1 MEVGELSLREKFF
14 YFILLF
20 IPFANIITLRLS
32 SVIVYIVITL
42 LLTFSFILNLYK
54 PKNITAEEKRLF
66 FAFIPIFLLS
76 IGYLVST
83 LFFHIENFDSVLFF
97 LQTPILVSL
106 IPLFIDIRKII
117 EVKLSRYL
125 TYIIILISVSIFIYF
140 LLINFFNLINLKP
153 MYRGEEAYSYLD
165 RPFGLFG
172 QPSVNTAIL
181 VGALLLKR
189 YIDKKNSL
197 FLNIVSILAIIAQ
210 GSGTGFISLLIYI
223 IALLWEK
230 HKVLLFFGS
239 IIIFIILYYIIVS
252 EFIPKIGL
260 EYLTFTYYYFEYL
273 IIYFFK
279 YTPTEDLWI
288 GFSSYMDVTIDF
300 GPIYM
305 ISKVGILYFL
315 VYSIYLFLAFYKVK
329 SNIFRFFII
338 SLALSN
344 LHYPV
349 MFYVIMHFIWIIIFY
364 IAFCKPKESSF
375 SSI

>member
-1 MEVGELSLREKFF
+1 MEVGELSLREKSF

-54 PKNITAEEKRLF
+54 PKSITVEEKRLF

-76 IGYLVST
+76 IGYLIST
-83 LFFHIENFDSVLFF
+83 LFFYIENFDSVLFF

-125 TYIIILISVSIFIYF
+125 TYIIILISVSIFIDF
-140 LLINFFNLINLKP
+140 LLLNVFNLIHLQP
-153 MYRGEEAYSYLD
+153 MYRGEDAYSYLD

-181 VGALLLKR
+181 VGVLLLKR

-210 GSGTGFISLLIYI
+210 GSGTGFMSLLIYI

-239 IIIFIILYYIIVS
+239 IIISIILYYIIVS

-260 EYLTFTYYYFEYL
+260 EYLTFTYYYFEHL

-279 YTPTEDLWI
+279 YTSTEDLWL
-288 GFSSYMDVTIDF
+288 GFTNYSDITIDF

-305 ISKVGILYFL
+305 ISKIGLLYFI
-315 VYSIYLFLAFYKVK
+315 VYSIYLLLIVSKVN
-329 SNIFRFFII
+329 SSTFRFFII

-349 MFYVIMHFIWIIIFY
+349 MFYVIMHFIWIVIYY
-364 IAFCKPKESSF
+364 ITFCKPKKRSL
-375 SSI
+375 IL

>member
-1 MEVGELSLREKFF
+1 MEVGELSLREKSF

-54 PKNITAEEKRLF
+54 PKSITVEEKRLF

-76 IGYLVST
+76 IGYLIST
-83 LFFHIENFDSVLFF
+83 LFFYIENFDSVLFF

-125 TYIIILISVSIFIYF
+125 TYIIILISVSIFIDF
-140 LLINFFNLINLKP
+140 LLLNVFNLIHLQP
-153 MYRGEEAYSYLD
+153 MYRGEDAYSYLD

-181 VGALLLKR
+181 VGVLLLKR

-210 GSGTGFISLLIYI
+210 GSGTGFMSLLIYI

-239 IIIFIILYYIIVS
+239 IIISIILYYIIVS

-260 EYLTFTYYYFEYL
+260 EYLTFTYYYFEHL

-279 YTPTEDLWI
+279 YTSTEDLWL
-288 GFSSYMDVTIDF
+288 GFTNYSDITIDF

-305 ISKVGILYFL
+305 ISKIGLLYFIA
-315 VYSIYLFLAFYKVK
+315 YSIYLLLIVSKVN
-329 SNIFRFFII
+329 SSTFRFFII

-349 MFYVIMHFIWIIIFY
+349 MFYVIMHFIWIVIYY
-364 IAFCKPKESSF
+364 ITFCKPKKRSL
-375 SSI
+375 IL

>member
-1 MEVGELSLREKFF
+1 MKVGELSLREKSF

-54 PKNITAEEKRLF
+54 PKSITVEEKRLF

-76 IGYLVST
+76 IGYLIST
-83 LFFHIENFDSVLFF
+83 LFFYIENFDSVLFF

-125 TYIIILISVSIFIYF
+125 TYIIILISVSIFIDF
-140 LLINFFNLINLKP
+140 LLLNVFNLIHLQP
-153 MYRGEEAYSYLD
+153 MYRGEDAYSYLD

-181 VGALLLKR
+181 VGVLLLKR

-210 GSGTGFISLLIYI
+210 GSGTGFMSLLIYI

-239 IIIFIILYYIIVS
+239 IIISIILYYIIVS

-260 EYLTFTYYYFEYL
+260 EYLTFTYYYFEHL

-279 YTPTEDLWI
+279 YTSTEDLWL
-288 GFSSYMDVTIDF
+288 GFTNYSDITIDF

-305 ISKVGILYFL
+305 ISKIGLLYFIA
-315 VYSIYLFLAFYKVK
+315 YSIYLLLIVSKVN
-329 SNIFRFFII
+329 SSTFRFFII

-349 MFYVIMHFIWIIIFY
+349 MFYVIMHFIWIVIYY
-364 IAFCKPKESSF
+364 ITFCKPKKRSL
-375 SSI
+375 IL